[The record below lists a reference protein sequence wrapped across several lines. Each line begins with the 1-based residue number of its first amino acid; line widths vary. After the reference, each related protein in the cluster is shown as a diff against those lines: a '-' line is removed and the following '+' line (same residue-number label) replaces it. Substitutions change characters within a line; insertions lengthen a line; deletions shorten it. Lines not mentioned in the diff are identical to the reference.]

1 MTYNPR
7 LNRLQS
13 AAILAITLD
22 RTLVDCVEE
31 SWFTGNARAAFLE
44 IQATCAGNG
53 NGTVKLDE
61 LLRSEFGI
69 ARRRDEK
76 VKDAVLRR
84 LQMSAEKR
92 LALVEYQRKLLALPK
107 KGTE

>member
-84 LQMSAEKR
+84 LQMSADKR
-92 LALVEYQRKLLALPK
+92 SAWIEYQRKLFALPK
-107 KGTE
+107 GENR